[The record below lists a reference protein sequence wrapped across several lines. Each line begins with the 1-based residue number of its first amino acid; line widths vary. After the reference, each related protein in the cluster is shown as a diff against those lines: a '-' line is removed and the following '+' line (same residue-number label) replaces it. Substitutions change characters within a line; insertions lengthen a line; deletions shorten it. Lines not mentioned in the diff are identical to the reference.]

1 MVCWYPNSKEVK
13 SIRDSACG
21 NIEVSW
27 LLGRIP
33 MTIMIRA
40 VYENGVLRPV
50 EPLALPEGATVA
62 VTITATGPSHSVMR
76 APSLEEESY
85 AQRVK
90 AARSLDEMFAVMA
103 NAPRLPEGYDLG
115 AALNANR
122 KAVGERLVFPERED
136 ENLP

>member
-1 MVCWYPNSKEVK
+1 
-13 SIRDSACG
+13 
-21 NIEVSW
+21 
-27 LLGRIP
+27 
-33 MTIMIRA
+33 MTIMVRA

-50 EPLALPEGATVA
+50 EPLALPEGVTVA
-62 VTITATGPSHSVMR
+62 LTITAAGPFHTVMR
-76 APSLEEESY
+76 PPSLEEESY
-85 AQRVK
+85 ARRLR

-136 ENLP
+136 ESLP

>member
-1 MVCWYPNSKEVK
+1 
-13 SIRDSACG
+13 
-21 NIEVSW
+21 
-27 LLGRIP
+27 
-33 MTIMIRA
+33 MTITVRA

-62 VTITATGPSHSVMR
+62 VTITAAGPSHSVMR

-85 AQRVK
+85 ARRVK

-115 AALNANR
+115 TALNANR
-122 KAVGERLVFPERED
+122 KAAGERLVLPERDD
-136 ENLP
+136 ECPP

>member
-1 MVCWYPNSKEVK
+1 
-13 SIRDSACG
+13 
-21 NIEVSW
+21 
-27 LLGRIP
+27 

-50 EPLALPEGATVA
+50 EPLALAEGATVA
-62 VTITATGPSHSVMR
+62 VTITAAGPSHSVMR

-85 AQRVK
+85 ARRVK

-103 NAPRLPEGYDLG
+103 NAPRMSEGYDLA

-136 ENLP
+136 ESLP